1 MRSEKYFKMAREI
14 FPGGVNSPVRYYD
27 PYPLFIKK
35 GKGSRIFDVDG
46 NSYIDFCLAYG
57 PLILGHLNSRVK
69 NAVKKQVEKGWIFG
83 APTEEEL
90 RLGKMIREAVPYME
104 MMRFVSSGTE
114 ATMHAIRLA
123 RAYTNRKKIVKVF
136 GGFHGSHDSVL
147 VSPGS
152 GAIGTPSSP
161 GIPEEISSNTL
172 VVNYNDENEMDDVF
186 RKNKNE
192 IASII
197 VEPVLGNVGVILP
210 KEGYLKF
217 LREKSTENGS
227 LLIFDEVITG
237 FRFHYGSA
245 GQYYNV
251 EPDLSIFGKIVG
263 GGFPLAVFGGRSDIM
278 RNIAPS
284 GKVYQAGTFSGNPVS
299 MAAGIAALNE
309 LKKKDYNELDEKIK
323 IIGKFVKDVKVDK
336 NFDLQFNAL
345 VSMFQ
350 IFFTPTRIENYADA
364 LKSNR
369 DGFMKFF
376 RNMLKNGYY
385 FPPSQF
391 ESLFLSFSHS
401 KEDVEGFGRHL
412 YEFF

>member
-1 MRSEKYFKMAREI
+1 MKSEKYFKMAREI

-27 PYPLFIKK
+27 PYPVFIKK
-35 GKGSRIFDVDG
+35 GKGSKIFDVDG

-57 PLILGHLNSRVK
+57 PLILGHSNFKVR

-172 VVNYNDENEMDDVF
+172 VVSYNDANEMEDVF
-186 RKNKNE
+186 RKNKND

-210 KEGYLKF
+210 KGGYLKF

-245 GQYYNV
+245 GQYYKV

-278 RNIAPS
+278 KNIAPS

-299 MAAGIAALNE
+299 MVAGIATLNE
-309 LKKKDYNELDEKIK
+309 LKKKDYNELDKKIK
-323 IIGKFVKDVKVDK
+323 IIGKYVNDVKFDK

-350 IFFTPTRIENYADA
+350 IFFTPRRIENYADA

-391 ESLFLSFSHS
+391 ESLFISFSHS
-401 KEDVEGFGRHL
+401 IEDVEGFGRNL
-412 YEFF
+412 YEYF